1 MLIYTDVTYAAE
13 IYGTREYDTAEVL
26 SADEEDRL
34 RDLVEKE
41 NKTTEELDEMHG
53 LISRVLTNGSIYDEW
68 EDDISYYELI
78 DEEFREL
85 DW

>member
-41 NKTTEELDEMHG
+41 NKTTEELDEMHE

-68 EDDISYYELI
+68 EDDVSYYDLV

-85 DW
+85 D

>member
-13 IYGTREYDTAEVL
+13 VYGTREYDTAEVL
-26 SADEEDRL
+26 STDEEDRL

-41 NKTTEELDEMHG
+41 DKTTEELDEMHE
-53 LISRVLTNGSIYDEW
+53 LITRVLTNGSIYDEW
-68 EDDISYYELI
+68 EDDVSYYDLV

>member
-13 IYGTREYDTAEVL
+13 VYGTREYDTAEVL
-26 SADEEDRL
+26 SEEEEDRL

-41 NKTTEELDEMHG
+41 GKTTEELDEMHE

-68 EDDISYYELI
+68 EDDVSYYDLV

-85 DW
+85 D

>member
-13 IYGTREYDTAEVL
+13 VYGTREYDTAEVL

-41 NKTTEELDEMHG
+41 NKTTEELDEMHE

-68 EDDISYYELI
+68 EDDVSYYELI

-85 DW
+85 D